1 MPHFSKVMDASC
13 YTHSRLISFPTFIF
27 ASWIVDCCRCL
38 HGRAGLSKAWTSLQ
52 AKCLKQFVALQER
65 YKKRINMLYYH
76 GNCGKHTFPN
86 KYYFFSMVWSNEN
99 HMCKSAIRAV
109 VQAAANRKYREWT
122 LPYKGFLLQK
132 YNVKTRCRQKTL
144 ITDGNVITG
153 TQNTFLINL
162 NHMRNV
168 FIFQGMQ

>member
-1 MPHFSKVMDASC
+1 
-13 YTHSRLISFPTFIF
+13 
-27 ASWIVDCCRCL
+27 
-38 HGRAGLSKAWTSLQ
+38 
-52 AKCLKQFVALQER
+52 
-65 YKKRINMLYYH
+65 MLYYH
-76 GNCGKHTFPN
+76 GNFEKHTFPN

-153 TQNTFLINL
+153 IQNIFWSISTIWEMYLFSKECNNSRESSIWIQLTSYSQCFYLISVGKGDISWAKTFRRAVGPGKSFLYQL
-162 NHMRNV
+162 
-168 FIFQGMQ
+168 IFQGINRM

>member
-1 MPHFSKVMDASC
+1 MVIYVVTFCFLIYKLLLLECTYKVFWKLNSTQSRMPQTICSP
-13 YTHSRLISFPTFIF
+13 TRL
-27 ASWIVDCCRCL
+27 L
-38 HGRAGLSKAWTSLQ
+38 
-52 AKCLKQFVALQER
+52 LKRL
-65 YKKRINMLYYH
+65 NMLYYH

-109 VQAAANRKYREWT
+109 VQAAANTKYREWT

-153 TQNTFLINL
+153 IQNTFLISV

-168 FIFQGMQ
+168 FIF

>member
-1 MPHFSKVMDASC
+1 MFR
-13 YTHSRLISFPTFIF
+13 T
-27 ASWIVDCCRCL
+27 W
-38 HGRAGLSKAWTSLQ
+38 
-52 AKCLKQFVALQER
+52 CLKFVKLITGRTYSKKSLKAKLHQEQNASICSSTR
-65 YKKRINMLYYH
+65 VLLKRLNMLYYH

-99 HMCKSAIRAV
+99 HMCKSAICAV
-109 VQAAANRKYREWT
+109 VQAAANRKYRKWT
-122 LPYKGFLLQK
+122 LLYKGFLLQK

-153 TQNTFLINL
+153 IQNTFLINL

-168 FIFQGMQ
+168 FIF

>member
-1 MPHFSKVMDASC
+1 MPQTICSSTRVLLK
-13 YTHSRLISFPTFIF
+13 RL
-27 ASWIVDCCRCL
+27 
-38 HGRAGLSKAWTSLQ
+38 
-52 AKCLKQFVALQER
+52 
-65 YKKRINMLYYH
+65 NMLYYH

-109 VQAAANRKYREWT
+109 VQAAANRKYRKWT
-122 LPYKGFLLQK
+122 LLYKGFLLQK
-132 YNVKTRCRQKTL
+132 YNVKTRCRQKLL

-162 NHMRNV
+162 NHMCNV
-168 FIFQGMQ
+168 FISKECNNLREPSIWIQLTSYL